1 MNPIG
6 SGSQRRWTPMGIRSR
21 ILVFQLIVVGAV
33 VMMAAIVYITIRST
47 TYYTLRVQWANNQL
61 EAVTALTVN
70 ANRYSEQIAE
80 FLLIGEPERP
90 DYESARAELEAGF
103 EKLAQLT
110 RGEAEFLGR
119 SIEQED
125 SGDEIFRITRMRAL
139 YGEIAKATSDAIN
152 LRNQG
157 RQEDAVRIFRRDI
170 ENRFDA
176 EFENILEAARRDE
189 EEEVVRTELQ
199 AEALWR
205 RLTWMT
211 AALALAA
218 VVLCFAAAF
227 LLARSLIRPISLLTE
242 GTEAISRGDL
252 DHRIAFDGRDEL
264 GALARRFNEMATHQQ
279 DQRDRLLNAK
289 AELEQQVAARTAEL
303 AAANQRLTELDR
315 LRVQFLADISH
326 ELRTPL
332 TALRG
337 EAEIPLRHGS
347 KPEAVYR
354 DALERIVTQS
364 LEMGRLVDDLVFLSR
379 SETDTIRFEARR
391 TDLVSIVADAVH
403 EGEILGRAKGI
414 SINAAYSTRPVWVT
428 ADAQRLKQALVIIL
442 DNAIKYS
449 PRDRSVNVN
458 MTVMDGHAEI
468 AIRDKGLG
476 IPAEEI
482 PKVFERF
489 YRGRSPRASR
499 QLGSGLGL
507 AIAKWLI
514 EKHRGEIALTSEVG
528 SFTEVVVRLPRAD
541 ATASAD
547 ANAGAAVVVLKKRLR
562 AKTGSE

>member
-1 MNPIG
+1 
-6 SGSQRRWTPMGIRSR
+6 MGIRSR

-33 VMMAAIVYITIRST
+33 VIMAAIVYITIRST
-47 TYYTLRVQWANNQL
+47 TYYTQRVQWANNQL

-103 EKLAQLT
+103 EKLAELT
-110 RGEAEFLGR
+110 RGEAEFLLG
-119 SIEQED
+119 SSKQEEG
-125 SGDEIFRITRMRAL
+125 GDEIFRITRMRTL

-218 VVLCFAAAF
+218 VVLCFVAAF
-227 LLARSLIRPISLLTE
+227 LLARSLMRPISLLTE

-264 GALARRFNEMATHQQ
+264 GALAKRFNEMATHQQ

-289 AELEQQVAARTAEL
+289 AELEQQVATRTAEL

-326 ELRTPL
+326 ELRNPL

-379 SETDTIRFEARR
+379 SETDTIRFEPRR

-414 SINAAYSTRPVWVT
+414 SIKAGYSTRPVWIT

-449 PRDRSVNVN
+449 PRDRSVNLN

-547 ANAGAAVVVLKKRLR
+547 ANAAAAVVVLKKKLR

>member
-1 MNPIG
+1 
-6 SGSQRRWTPMGIRSR
+6 
-21 ILVFQLIVVGAV
+21 
-33 VMMAAIVYITIRST
+33 MMAAIVYITIRST
-47 TYYTLRVQWANNQL
+47 TYYTQRVQWANNQL

-103 EKLAQLT
+103 DKLEELT
-110 RGEAEFLGR
+110 RGEAEFLVG
-119 SIEQED
+119 SSEQED
-125 SGDEIFRITRMRAL
+125 GGDEIFRITRMRTL
-139 YGEIAKATSDAIN
+139 YGEIAKATSEAIN

-157 RQEDAVRIFRRDI
+157 RQEDAVRVFRRDI

-189 EEEVVRTELQ
+189 EEEVARTELQ

-205 RLTWMT
+205 RLTWIT
-211 AALALAA
+211 AAFALAA
-218 VVLCFAAAF
+218 VVLCFVAAF
-227 LLARSLIRPISLLTE
+227 LLARSLMRPISLLTE

-252 DHRIAFDGRDEL
+252 DHRIVFDGRDEL
-264 GALARRFNEMATHQQ
+264 GALAKRFNEMAAHQQ

-354 DALERIVTQS
+354 DALERIVSQS
-364 LEMGRLVDDLVFLSR
+364 LEMSRLVDDLVFLSR
-379 SETDTIRFEARR
+379 SETDTIRFEPRR
-391 TDLVSIVADAVH
+391 TDLVIIVADALH
-403 EGEILGRAKGI
+403 DGEILARTKGI
-414 SINAAYSTRPVWVT
+414 SITADYRTDPVWIT
-428 ADAQRLKQALVIIL
+428 ADAQRLKQALVIVL

-449 PRDRSVNVN
+449 PRGRSVNLT
-458 MTVMDGHAEI
+458 MTVTDRHAEI

-476 IPAEEI
+476 ISAEEI

-489 YRGRSPRASR
+489 YRGRGPKASR
-499 QLGSGLGL
+499 QPGSGLGL
-507 AIAKWLI
+507 SIAKWLI
-514 EKHRGEIALTSEVG
+514 EKHQGEISLMSEVG
-528 SFTEVVVRLPRAD
+528 SFTEVCIRIPCTGPAASSGVTEGD
-541 ATASAD
+541 TTA
-547 ANAGAAVVVLKKRLR
+547 VLKKTSGV
-562 AKTGSE
+562 KTRTE

>member
-1 MNPIG
+1 
-6 SGSQRRWTPMGIRSR
+6 MGIRSR
-21 ILVFQLIVVGAV
+21 ILVFQLIVVGSV
-33 VMMAAIVYITIRST
+33 LMMAAIVYITIRST
-47 TYYTLRVQWANNQL
+47 NYYMQRVQWANNQL

-90 DYESARAELEAGF
+90 DYDSARAELEAGF
-103 EKLAQLT
+103 DQLEKLT
-110 RGEAEFLGR
+110 RSEAEFLVG
-119 SIEQED
+119 SSEQED
-125 SGDEIFRITRMRAL
+125 GGDEIFRITRMRTL
-139 YGEIAKATSDAIN
+139 YGEITKATSDAID

-157 RQEDAVRIFRRDI
+157 RQEDAVRVFRREI

-176 EFENILEAARRDE
+176 EFQNILEAARRDE
-189 EEEVVRTELQ
+189 AEEVARTELQ

-211 AALALAA
+211 AALALGA
-218 VVLCFAAAF
+218 VVLCFVTAF
-227 LLARSLIRPISLLTE
+227 LLARSLMRPIGLLTQ
-242 GTEAISRGDL
+242 GAEAIGRGEL
-252 DHRIAFDGRDEL
+252 DHRIGYDSRDEL
-264 GALARRFNEMATHQQ
+264 GALARRFNAMAANQE
-279 DQRDRLLNAK
+279 DQRKWLLDARTD
-289 AELEQQVAARTAEL
+289 LERQVTARTAEL
-303 AAANQRLTELDR
+303 AAANQRLTDLDR

-354 DALERIVTQS
+354 DALERIVSQS

-379 SETDTIRFEARR
+379 SETDTIRFEPRR
-391 TDLVSIVADAVH
+391 SDLVTIIADAVH
-403 EGEILGRAKGI
+403 EGEILARSKGV
-414 SINAAYSTRPVWVT
+414 SVKAVYRSEPVWVI
-428 ADAQRLKQALVIIL
+428 ADAQRLKQALVIVL

-449 PRDRSVNVN
+449 PRDRSVTLNV
-458 MTVMDGHAEI
+458 TVAGGHAEI
-468 AIRDKGLG
+468 VVRDRGLG

-489 YRGRSPRASR
+489 YRGRSPKASR
-499 QLGSGLGL
+499 QPGSGLGL

-514 EKHRGEIALTSEVG
+514 EKHQGEIALTSEVG
-528 SFTEVVVRLPRAD
+528 SFTEVQVRIPCAEASSSSGMTAGD
-541 ATASAD
+541 AKVASKTTS
-547 ANAGAAVVVLKKRLR
+547 GVK
-562 AKTGSE
+562 AKTE